1 VRGACQV
8 GTVPVKCLDI
18 AGALRRWRLWESFM
32 KADEHAPESSEEQL
46 RVLVIDDERDHAETV
61 AEILED
67 AGFAC
72 AVATSGKEGARR
84 LQSEEYDLILTD
96 LRMGDLDGLAIVKLV
111 KEQGD
116 ALVMVIS
123 GSSDVKKAVQALQE
137 GASHYI
143 LKPIS
148 KEEILAVVNKSA
160 DELRRLRTI
169 RELRKQLDE
178 RFGFEGLIGDSP
190 KMRDLIRGLKQY
202 APTRATVLILGE
214 NGTGKELVAKALHMN
229 SPRKNKPFVAMNCA
243 ALNENLLDDEMFGHE
258 AGAFTGADK
267 MRKGRFEYANGG
279 TLFLDE
285 IGDMPPALQAKLL
298 RVLENGEVSRIGS
311 NEVHKVDVRLVAAT
325 NRDLEQMIKEGKF
338 RQDLYYRLR
347 VGLLRIPPLRERG
360 KDVVLLTT
368 HFLEEFSRRYGK
380 KVPKVSNAVW
390 TAFRN
395 YLWPGNV
402 RELRNQI
409 ESMVIQDQDG
419 ILDVDDLQEGESLKA
434 AATTEAAGAD
444 HLVGRPLCEVER
456 YYSEKALELTG
467 GNREEAAKLLGI
479 GERTLYR
486 QFQEWKLQDRIKE
499 ALEAANGN
507 IAAAAKALGMSADA
521 LEKKLRKIGQRVEEE
536 S

>member
-1 VRGACQV
+1 
-8 GTVPVKCLDI
+8 
-18 AGALRRWRLWESFM
+18 
-32 KADEHAPESSEEQL
+32 
-46 RVLVIDDERDHAETV
+46 
-61 AEILED
+61 
-67 AGFAC
+67 
-72 AVATSGKEGARR
+72 
-84 LQSEEYDLILTD
+84 
-96 LRMGDLDGLAIVKLV
+96 
-111 KEQGD
+111 
-116 ALVMVIS
+116 
-123 GSSDVKKAVQALQE
+123 
-137 GASHYI
+137 
-143 LKPIS
+143 
-148 KEEILAVVNKSA
+148 
-160 DELRRLRTI
+160 
-169 RELRKQLDE
+169 
-178 RFGFEGLIGDSP
+178 
-190 KMRDLIRGLKQY
+190 
-202 APTRATVLILGE
+202 
-214 NGTGKELVAKALHMN
+214 
-229 SPRKNKPFVAMNCA
+229 MNCA

-325 NRDLEQMIKEGKF
+325 NRDLEQMIKDGKF

-380 KVPKVSNAVW
+380 KVPKVANAVW

-395 YLWPGNV
+395 YPWPGNV
-402 RELRNQI
+402 RELRNQV
-409 ESMVIQDQDG
+409 ESMVIQDQDAV
-419 ILDVDDLQEGESLKA
+419 LDVDDLQEGQSLRA
-434 AATTEAAGAD
+434 AATNEGAGAD
-444 HLVGRPLCEVER
+444 HLIGRPLSEVER

-499 ALEAANGN
+499 ALESANGS
-507 IAAAAKALGMSADA
+507 IAAAARTLGMSADT

-536 S
+536 